1 MAGKQVV
8 REREMKSGGVKRR
21 KDDAKKIAHTIKPIS
36 HVLSLHA
43 YAPFRF
49 RNNKRT
55 IIAMLGMFRH
65 NRKRGLGETR
75 TRVNEKR

>member
-1 MAGKQVV
+1 MGKQVV
-8 REREMKSGGVKRR
+8 REREMKNEGVKRR
-21 KDDAKKIAHTIKPIS
+21 KDHAKKIGRINKPIS

-55 IIAMLGMFRH
+55 IMTL
-65 NRKRGLGETR
+65 
-75 TRVNEKR
+75 

>member
-8 REREMKSGGVKRR
+8 REREMKSEGVKRR

-43 YAPFRF
+43 YAPVRIQ
-49 RNNKRT
+49 NNKRT
-55 IIAMLGMFRH
+55 IMG
-65 NRKRGLGETR
+65 
-75 TRVNEKR
+75 V

>member
-1 MAGKQVV
+1 MQACFGAAMTGKQVV
-8 REREMKSGGVKRR
+8 RERKMKSEGVKRR

-55 IIAMLGMFRH
+55 IMAL
-65 NRKRGLGETR
+65 
-75 TRVNEKR
+75 

>member
-1 MAGKQVV
+1 MCHTSLLKLCHDGKQVV
-8 REREMKSGGVKRR
+8 REREMKNEGVKRR
-21 KDDAKKIAHTIKPIS
+21 KDHAKKIAHTIKPIG

-55 IIAMLGMFRH
+55 IMAL
-65 NRKRGLGETR
+65 
-75 TRVNEKR
+75 

>member
-1 MAGKQVV
+1 MQACLSVAMARKQVV
-8 REREMKSGGVKRR
+8 REREMKSEGVKRR

-49 RNNKRT
+49 RNNKRA
-55 IIAMLGMFRH
+55 IMAL
-65 NRKRGLGETR
+65 
-75 TRVNEKR
+75 